1 MLALKVQVEFAEVLG
16 KLRERQA
23 TVSDLSQL
31 LSLVKLH
38 KREIPDDV
46 KLVILSIPNIVL
58 RDNCELKNSVGE
70 WVSKNGEY
78 FAGNCAELEE
88 WSEKFNSKCFDLN
101 DMSNFM

>member
-58 RDNCELKNSVGE
+58 RDNC
-70 WVSKNGEY
+70 
-78 FAGNCAELEE
+78 
-88 WSEKFNSKCFDLN
+88 
-101 DMSNFM
+101 